1 MIVKITIIGHVE
13 KERGEED
20 YFLLFL
26 EIMYPIA
33 SNEKIS
39 ANSSIPEA
47 VPVVCVVSAA
57 VTVTV
62 TTSEA
67 ELPR

>member
-33 SNEKIS
+33 SNEKIP

-47 VPVVCVVSAA
+47 VPVVVSAA